1 MSIKIRRLLELCNAG
16 RGTGIFTHLQKNTG
30 ANIKF
35 NMMLFISSQ
44 IKRVAKSNIK
54 IQMAELVKKA
64 AYWRGLNMSRKY
76 NRDLPRNLTYR
87 KKYKKYYW
95 RNPVSGK
102 EFPLDGLSK
111 SQAIA
116 QAIEANN
123 YITNNFTPSGLLQR
137 ITDEKQLTM
146 GDWLERYSV
155 ILQRRELAAN
165 TYKVR
170 AGQIATI
177 NEKMGELILN
187 KVNTRHIADF
197 LDTWIAEGKKT
208 MAATMRSVLID
219 IFREAIA
226 EGSLT
231 LNPVEPTRT
240 PKIVVF
246 RQRLSLE
253 MYGPIRAAADT
264 LSPWLPLAMDLALVT
279 AQRREDIA
287 NMRFTD
293 VYDDRLHVTQI
304 KTGAMIAIPL
314 SLSLNGIRLSAI
326 IDRCRLLST
335 TDFLISAGKRKNSPD
350 GAIHLDSLTKGFVKA
365 RKLSGLEFSEH
376 PPSFHEIRSLSG
388 RTYEASRG
396 KDFVQKLFGHTSKK
410 MTEKYLDVREKVF
423 TLL

>member
-1 MSIKIRRLLELCNAG
+1 
-16 RGTGIFTHLQKNTG
+16 
-30 ANIKF
+30 
-35 NMMLFISSQ
+35 
-44 IKRVAKSNIK
+44 
-54 IQMAELVKKA
+54 
-64 AYWRGLNMSRKY
+64 MSRKY

-226 EGSLT
+226 EGELT

-287 NMRFTD
+287 
-293 VYDDRLHVTQI
+293 
-304 KTGAMIAIPL
+304 KEGA
-314 SLSLNGIRLSAI
+314 NKQV
-326 IDRCRLLST
+326 
-335 TDFLISAGKRKNSPD
+335 ISSQA
-350 GAIHLDSLTKGFVKA
+350 DSLIK
-365 RKLSGLEFSEH
+365 
-376 PPSFHEIRSLSG
+376 I
-388 RTYEASRG
+388 SRIWA
-396 KDFVQKLFGHTSKK
+396 DFFPANTSNQPI
-410 MTEKYLDVREKVF
+410 
-423 TLL
+423 